1 MPKRNPQ
8 SPKLPAANHS
18 VKSSDR
24 RAGWRDQLY
33 VVIFEAD
40 TPAGKW
46 FDVALLAAILISIT
60 AVSLE
65 TVAYFYTSPGWMYGL
80 HAIEWGLTIL
90 FTVEYVA
97 RLMCVHHPLR
107 YAFSF
112 FGIIDLL
119 ACLPLWLTLLR
130 VNSQSLMIVR
140 SIRLLRVF
148 RVLKMMR
155 MLREAESLRAAV
167 WNSRDKI
174 MVFLSTVLVAVTI
187 SGTLMYQVEHGAEQ
201 ERSQFTSIPQSMYW
215 AIVTMT
221 TVGYGDVVPH
231 TAIGKFISAALI
243 LLGYSLIIV
252 PTGFISAEIHAQK
265 SGPEHNSRTCP
276 HCFREGH
283 AEEAN
288 FCRIC
293 GTHLIVSKVV
303 D

>member
-1 MPKRNPQ
+1 
-8 SPKLPAANHS
+8 
-18 VKSSDR
+18 
-24 RAGWRDQLY
+24 
-33 VVIFEAD
+33 
-40 TPAGKW
+40 
-46 FDVALLAAILISIT
+46 
-60 AVSLE
+60 
-65 TVAYFYTSPGWMYGL
+65 
-80 HAIEWGLTIL
+80 
-90 FTVEYVA
+90 
-97 RLMCVHHPLR
+97 
-107 YAFSF
+107 
-112 FGIIDLL
+112 
-119 ACLPLWLTLLR
+119 
-130 VNSQSLMIVR
+130 
-140 SIRLLRVF
+140 
-148 RVLKMMR
+148 MMR
-155 MLREAESLRAAV
+155 MLREAESLRRAL

-174 MVFLSTVLVAVTI
+174 LVFLATVLVAVTI

-265 SGPEHNSRTCP
+265 SSSEHNSRTCP

-293 GTHLIVSKVV
+293 GTHLIEHSVAR
-303 D
+303 